1 MKFMYF
7 FDNYLKRFV
16 MYGKCMLHPQETGKY
31 DAGISC
37 IREDDVNIWFYTKD
51 NVTIAVDAG
60 HLDFK
65 GANEEF
71 KKIGVDEK
79 KIRHVLLTHSDVDHC
94 GGVDKSAKNYI
105 FPNAKVYIGKGEEN
119 YFGGAVRMIKAGIPF
134 KNPVRLRKGY
144 KTVADG
150 DIFDFEGIKV
160 QVIDVPGHT
169 IGHVCYIVDDK
180 ILFSGDCLAIN
191 SEGGYSL
198 FDFFTQN
205 PELNK
210 KSLKLLKNIIEKSS
224 VEYVCTGHSGMQ
236 RINHKTFAH
245 IDKSAERIFVKIMKL
260 YSWAPLD
267 QTAF

>member
-7 FDNYLKRFV
+7 FDNNLKRYV
-16 MYGKCMLHPQETGKY
+16 MYGKRMLHPQETGKY
-31 DAGISC
+31 EAGISC
-37 IREDDVNIWFYTKD
+37 IREDDVNIWFYTK
-51 NVTIAVDAG
+51 NNKTIAIDAG

-65 GANEEF
+65 GINKEF
-71 KKIGVDEK
+71 KKIDIDGK
-79 KIRHVLLTHSDVDHC
+79 KIGHVLLTHSDVDHC
-94 GGVDKSAKNYI
+94 GGVDRSAKNYI

-119 YFGGAVRMIKAGIPF
+119 YFGGAVCRMIKAGIPL

-144 KTVADG
+144 RTVTDG
-150 DIFDFEGIKV
+150 EIFDLDGIKV

-210 KSLKLLKNIIEKSS
+210 KSLRNLKSIIEKSS
-224 VEYVCTGHSGMQ
+224 VEYVCTGHSGIH
-236 RINHKTFAH
+236 RLNEKTFAH
-245 IDKSAERIFVKIMKL
+245 IDKSAKSSLRKPFDPT
-260 YSWAPLD
+260 APKSIVS
-267 QTAF
+267 